1 MTIKASTSLSQWY
14 DQRPQRERIVLLVCI
29 VIVLLLLT
37 NLFVLQP
44 FSKQRNVARNEA
56 TKISQNLTE
65 LQNREAVI
73 KARKGSDP
81 DKENRLR
88 LGVLEEESKQLHH
101 QLEANIVNL
110 VSPREM
116 PALLKD
122 LLTQQKKLQLLSLEN
137 LAPELLELGKKTAED
152 AVLPTLYRHRLRI
165 EFSGD
170 YLTLLKYLRQ
180 LEQLP
185 RSMVWEEVEVAVDSD
200 EYPKATVRLQVYT
213 LSLTE
218 GWIGG

>member
-1 MTIKASTSLSQWY
+1 MTTRGSFTLSQWY
-14 DQRPQRERIVLLVCI
+14 DQRPLRERVILVICVAVVLVFLTNLLVFQPLSRQRERARGEVAKL
-29 VIVLLLLT
+29 
-37 NLFVLQP
+37 
-44 FSKQRNVARNEA
+44 NVSVAELKAQEA
-56 TKISQNLTE
+56 MIE
-65 LQNREAVI
+65 
-73 KARKGSDP
+73 ARKGIDP
-81 DKENRLR
+81 DRENRAR
-88 LGVLEEESKQLHH
+88 LDSLIQQAEKLQH
-101 QLEANIVNL
+101 QLNTNIVTL

-116 PALLKD
+116 PELLKD
-122 LLTQQKKLQLLSLEN
+122 LLTQQNNLQLLSLEN
-137 LAPELLELGKKTAED
+137 LTPERLDLD
-152 AVLPTLYRHRLRI
+152 DQVAVDVVVPTLYRHRLRL

-185 RSMVWEEVEVAVDSD
+185 RSMVWEEVDVESH

>member
-1 MTIKASTSLSQWY
+1 MLSQWY
-14 DQRPQRERIVLLVCI
+14 DHRSQRERIVLLVC
-29 VIVLLLLT
+29 VVLTLLFLV
-37 NLFVLQP
+37 NLLILQP
-44 FSKQRNVARNEA
+44 LARRRDLARGEMA
-56 TKISQNLTE
+56 ELKISIAE
-65 LQNREAVI
+65 LKGQKTLI
-73 KARKGSDP
+73 MARQGSDP

-88 LGVLEEESKQLHH
+88 LELLKQQVELLQQ
-101 QLEANIVNL
+101 QLKANIVNL

-116 PALLKD
+116 PELLKD
-122 LLTQQKKLQLLSLEN
+122 LLSQQKKLQLISLEN
-137 LAPELLELGKKTAED
+137 LDPELLELGQQSEQNG
-152 AVLPTLYRHRLRI
+152 VLPKLYRHRLQM

-170 YLTLLKYLRQ
+170 YLTLLTYLRQ

-185 RSMVWEEVEVAVDSD
+185 RSMVWEEVEVESH

>member
-1 MTIKASTSLSQWY
+1 MTTKTSSSLLQWY
-14 DQRPQRERIVLLVCI
+14 DQRPQRERIVLLVC
-29 VIVLLLLT
+29 VVVVLLFLVNFL
-37 NLFVLQP
+37 VLQP
-44 FSKQRNVARNEA
+44 FSKQRNAARRELTELNASVA
-56 TKISQNLTE
+56 E
-65 LQNREAVI
+65 LQNRELQVKIRQAT
-73 KARKGSDP
+73 DP
-81 DKENRLR
+81 DKDNRKR
-88 LGVLEEESKQLHH
+88 LDVLEQESKKLQQQLKD
-101 QLEANIVNL
+101 NIVNL

-116 PALLKD
+116 PELLKD

-137 LAPELLELGKKTAED
+137 LSPELLKLGEKVAED
-152 AVLPTLYRHRLRI
+152 TLLPKLYRHRLRM

-185 RSMVWEEVEVAVDSD
+185 RSMVWEEIEVESE
-200 EYPKATVRLQVYT
+200 EYPQATVRLQVYT